1 MHFRLSHIAVLMTTL
16 FVGSSYALTLS
27 DSVQLMQ
34 RNSADAR
41 TSRLTSEIEKL
52 SEEQVK
58 AGLLPQV
65 SMTSSFGVEK
75 RKIYENT
82 DGDESYDRSDTNS
95 FAVNVNQVLYNG
107 ELFSQVEESEI
118 NSRVA
123 ELGSDAQ
130 IEALRIQTI
139 ADYFELAKLVETRAL
154 LKQDAATQQS
164 LLTANEAKFKRGL
177 VREVEVLTAKAGLT
191 ETQSLI
197 QSTTAQI
204 KTIQRRLERLTRE
217 PLKVV
222 YGLPERGHKLL
233 RLDMQPEDLLMF
245 ARDNKKS
252 LLAAKQSV
260 LLAEQ
265 RVESANKKYLPKLD
279 LTASHTRSGYD
290 HNMSDSSINDEV
302 DDRALTTAAINL
314 SWDLF
319 NGGAT
324 GAQVA
329 SAQKGKT
336 IADLAYEEENLRF
349 AEALDNALTQLSVL
363 EAQVAALNAR
373 MALQTKNY
381 NDITTA
387 YKSGLANQEQYLAAQ
402 KEYFGA
408 VAQVKYIQYDY
419 YNALIGVYNEAGL
432 FSTDRLNAMS
442 NLFTRPLDI

>member
-1 MHFRLSHIAVLMTTL
+1 MYLRLSQIAVLTTTL

-58 AGLLPQV
+58 AGLMPQV

-82 DGDESYDRSDTNS
+82 DGDNSYDRSDTNN

-130 IEALRIQTI
+130 IEALRIQLI

-154 LKQDAATQQS
+154 LKKDVATQQS
-164 LLTANEAKFKRGL
+164 LLVANEAKYKRGL
-177 VREVEVLTAKAGLT
+177 IREVEVLTAKAGMT

-217 PLKVV
+217 PLKTV

-245 ARDNKKS
+245 ARNNKKS

-290 HNMSDSSINDEV
+290 HNIPGGTDEV

-329 SAQKGKT
+329 SAQKAKT

-349 AEALDNALTQLSVL
+349 AEALDNALTQLGVL

-381 NDITTA
+381 NDIKTA
-387 YKSGLANQEQYLAAQ
+387 FKSGLANQEQYLAAQ

-408 VAQVKYIQYDY
+408 VAQVKYVQYDY
-419 YNALIGVYNEAGL
+419 YNALIAVYNEAGL
-432 FSTDRLNAMS
+432 FSDDRLNAMS